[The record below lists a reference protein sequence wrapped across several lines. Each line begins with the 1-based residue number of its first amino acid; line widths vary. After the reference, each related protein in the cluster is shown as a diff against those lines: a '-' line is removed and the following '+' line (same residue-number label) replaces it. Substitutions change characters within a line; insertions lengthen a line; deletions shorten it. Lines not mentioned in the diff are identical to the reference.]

1 MPGRRILTTALV
13 AAALAANGCG
23 ETTTHDA
30 STPAPT
36 TTDAAAPRRS
46 RARASCTRPR
56 RVKRH
61 AHNRAA
67 GMAKRSAAATA
78 AKNGTGT
85 AVAALARLSVKGRA
99 PKTGYSRERFGYG
112 RIDTAGCDTRDRILT
127 RYLTAKTYLD
137 DCRVE
142 SGTLADPYTAERIH
156 YARGGASEVDIDHV
170 IALSDAWEKGAQQWA
185 PATRV
190 AFTND
195 PLELLA
201 VDSHANRSKGD
212 GDAATWLP
220 PNKPFRSAYV
230 ARQIA
235 VKTKYKLW
243 VTQAEKDAIGRVLAT
258 CPGQKL
264 PEPGAA
270 IPVTVTRTLPA
281 PSANPGHSTPSGGRG
296 SGAGHVYA
304 NCTAARAAGVTPIL
318 RGTPDYAANPD
329 LDRDYDGVACESES
343 RRGALIISGR
353 GGGPPVA
360 RRTARDTR
368 DRRHTTDRGYVG
380 SRRVP
385 PAPVDVSESPQN

>member
-1 MPGRRILTTALV
+1 MPSRRILTTALV
-13 AAALAANGCG
+13 AAALATAGCG
-23 ETTTHDA
+23 ETTTHGA

-36 TTDAAAPRRS
+36 TTDAAGTAAVTS
-46 RARASCTRPR
+46 TRVAHQHTTKS

-61 AHNRAA
+61 AHKRAA
-67 GMAKRSAAATA
+67 GVAERTAAATA

-99 PKTGYSRERFGYG
+99 PKTGYGREQFGDG
-112 RIDTAGCDTRDRILT
+112 WIDTAGCDTRDRILT
-127 RYLTAKTYLD
+127 RDLTAKTYLD

-156 YARGGASEVDIDHV
+156 YARGGASVVDIDHV
-170 IALSDAWEKGAQQWA
+170 VALSDAWQKGAQQWA

-190 AFTND
+190 AFAND

-220 PNKPFRSAYV
+220 PNKPFRCGYV

-243 VTQAEKDAIGRVLAT
+243 MTQAEKDAIGRVLAT

-281 PSANPGHSTPSGGRG
+281 PSANSGRSTPSGGGG
-296 SGAGHVYA
+296 SGAGHVYV

-329 LDRDYDGVACESES
+329 LDRDHDGVACES
-343 RRGALIISGR
+343 
-353 GGGPPVA
+353 
-360 RRTARDTR
+360 
-368 DRRHTTDRGYVG
+368 
-380 SRRVP
+380 
-385 PAPVDVSESPQN
+385 